1 MKKAIWYLLTVLI
14 FISGTPTAWAQEQAT
29 LTERVN
35 ALRSGRGLSAYTRNA
50 VLDSAAQQQ
59 AEWMASTGNVSHIQP
74 NGSTP
79 ISRAMAIGYPS
90 RWVAENIYGG
100 GNASIEDAWNFWINS
115 SVHYQGLTH
124 ASYTE
129 LGVGVAHL
137 QAGSA
142 YVLVFGNPTT
152 SWDIGAVAQP
162 VTGGQPSA
170 GGNTSRAIPPP
181 FVLGADE
188 HGNIQHQIQPGD
200 TLGSI
205 ALIYGYT
212 WDDIPTILQLNGMA
226 EKGLLEEGQVLLIP
240 PKSGTYTPTPMLETA
255 TPVVTVTPQ
264 VQVVA
269 LNPTRTPPPSS
280 ATPVQIVTQSA
291 PAEWLASLRTP
302 TLPPNTPS
310 VVAPSVSSRIMTP
323 SSTESSG
330 WWAVAVGLQ
339 VAFVVGAGY
348 EFIRNRRNKR

>member
-1 MKKAIWYLLTVLI
+1 MKKAIVFILTYLI
-14 FISGTPTAWAQEQAT
+14 FISGTFPAWAQEQAT

-35 ALRSGRGLSAYTRNA
+35 ALRSGRGLPAYTRNA

-59 AEWMASTGNVSHIQP
+59 AEWMATTGNVSHIQP

-79 ISRAMAIGYPS
+79 VSRAMSLGYPS

-129 LGVGVAHL
+129 LGVGVARL
-137 QAGSA
+137 QAGTA

-152 SWDIGAVAQP
+152 QWDTGVVAS
-162 VTGGQPSA
+162 TGGQSVA
-170 GGNTSRAIPPP
+170 TNGEANAAAAVPPP
-181 FVLGADE
+181 FVLGTDE
-188 HGNIQHQIQPGD
+188 HGNIQHQIQVGD

-212 WDDIPTILQLNGMA
+212 WDDIPLILQLNGMG
-226 EKGLLEEGQVLLIP
+226 ENNLLEEGEVLLIP

-255 TPVVTVTPQ
+255 TPVITITPQ

-269 LNPTRTPPPSS
+269 LHPTRTAPPPSV
-280 ATPVQIVTQSA
+280 TPLHVVTQNA
-291 PAEWLASLRTP
+291 PSELLASLRTP
-302 TLPPNTPS
+302 TPTINTILTATPFPP
-310 VVAPSVSSRIMTP
+310 
-323 SSTESSG
+323 STRVTTSQPSG
-330 WWAVAVGLQ
+330 WWGVAVGLQ
-339 VAFVVGAGY
+339 VLFVVGAGY